1 MLMTPYLTIDTE
13 LRSKLKNIKAL
24 LSDVDGVL
32 SNGYIYLGNNGNEYK
47 SFNVKDGCGIVTIQ
61 KYGIK
66 FGVITGRKSKIVE
79 ERMKSLKVEIVYQ
92 GIDNKVSSLQQIMS
106 DYNLKAEEIAYIGD
120 DVIDIPV
127 FEKVGF
133 SATPQDAHP
142 YAKENCDYVCKLN
155 GGEGAV
161 REICDLIMLAQN
173 VNALTPEKSLWS
185 D

>member
-1 MLMTPYLTIDTE
+1 MDIRLALMCGADIPIPDCALVVHQP
-13 LRSKLKNIKAL
+13 KIK
-24 LSDVDGVL
+24 
-32 SNGYIYLGNNGNEYK
+32 
-47 SFNVKDGCGIVTIQ
+47 
-61 KYGIK
+61 
-66 FGVITGRKSKIVE
+66 
-79 ERMKSLKVEIVYQ
+79 
-92 GIDNKVSSLQQIMS
+92 
-106 DYNLKAEEIAYIGD
+106 EIAYIGD

>member
-32 SNGYIYLGNNGNEYK
+32 SNGYIYLGNDGNEYK
-47 SFNVKDGCGIVTIQ
+47 TFNVKDGCGIVTIQ

-92 GIDNKVSSLQQIMS
+92 GVGEKLSSLQQIMS

-127 FEKVGF
+127 FEEVGF
-133 SATPQDAHP
+133 SACPMDAHP
-142 YAKENCDYVCKLN
+142 YAKENCNYVCKLN

-173 VNALTPEKSLWS
+173 INVFTPEKSL
-185 D
+185 